1 MRFKKILPVVDCHAA
16 EKVGNAIVG
25 GIGHQR

>member
-1 MRFKKILPVVDCHAA
+1 MLLKKILSVVDCYAA
-16 EKVGNAIVG
+16 GKVGNAIVG